1 MTKKLKDYKNVR
13 LNGPDGTQSPVFS
26 TGAEAEQWYKTNYPT
41 GYKVV
46 ENPSCWRLSNIR

>member
-1 MTKKLKDYKNVR
+1 MFNSKKNNMTKKLKDYKNVR

-46 ENPSCWRLSNIR
+46 E